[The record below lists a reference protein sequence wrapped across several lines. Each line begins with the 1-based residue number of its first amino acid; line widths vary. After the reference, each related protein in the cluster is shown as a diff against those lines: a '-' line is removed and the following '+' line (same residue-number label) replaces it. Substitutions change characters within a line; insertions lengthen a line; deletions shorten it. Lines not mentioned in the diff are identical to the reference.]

1 MEPQPPHS
9 PHKRARTGELDPAE
23 SPAARNE
30 PMPAARAELYPP
42 LDPSDMRGMLTR
54 AGAMWTWMPADP
66 RKFKPEEVRGHLM
79 AQLEK
84 HSLHQPRAVSARA
97 QATAGARASHMMAP
111 RPAYDHLKFF
121 IDAQR
126 FQTAVETSQFS
137 DASIIAVPT
146 VELAAIL
153 KKKGF
158 AQVYVKN
165 LTSDVQVRAEP
176 DALLERD
183 RPRTDGALDN
193 GANVQGPR
201 PPREVTLPQ
210 GKCPRWMVPKGKSA
224 AEQLIYWFEECV
236 YLTHPNLS
244 VESFSPLR
252 QWTAVRREAAG
263 LKGTECTKFSTM
275 CKTYVYI
282 RTVLSQPPEEVY
294 ASYDSLRKA
303 ANQFMSRPKNSES
316 LAGGR
321 FSALPAEDYFTQ
333 AVKLHEERNT

>member
-30 PMPAARAELYPP
+30 PMPAAGAEQYPP
-42 LDPSDMRGMLTR
+42 LDPNDMHGMLAR
-54 AGAMWTWMPADP
+54 AETMWTWMPADP
-66 RKFKPEEVRGHLM
+66 RKFKAEDVRGHLM

-84 HSLHQPRAVSARA
+84 HGLHHTRAVTARA
-97 QATAGARASHMMAP
+97 QASVAATHQMAP

-121 IDAQR
+121 IDPLR
-126 FQTAVETSQFS
+126 FQSAIEASQFS

-176 DALLERD
+176 DALLARD
-183 RPRTDGALDN
+183 RPLAEGAQEND
-193 GANVQGPR
+193 AHMQSPR

-210 GKCPRWMVPKGKSA
+210 GKCPRWMVRKGKSA
-224 AEQLIYWFEECV
+224 AEQLIFWFEECV
-236 YLTHPNLS
+236 YLTNPNLS

-252 QWTAVRREAAG
+252 LWTAARREAAG
-263 LKGTECTKFSTM
+263 LKGTECTKFSSM

-282 RTVLSQPPEEVY
+282 RTILRQPPEEVHD
-294 ASYDSLRKA
+294 SYDSVRKA
-303 ANQFMSRPKNSES
+303 ANQFMSRPKNPGGTSVLEGS
-316 LAGGR
+316 LGV
-321 FSALPAEDYFTQ
+321 SADDYFTQ
-333 AVKLHEERNT
+333 AVKLHAERNT